1 MARPRIQ
8 FQLPQSGLQPA
19 ASPVDTFYQPNPV
32 PPEEAV
38 TNAWTQLAQG
48 LAALSPSLAGFL
60 QESEKSTRA
69 KMPAE
74 AEAAMARFE
83 GDASIFKDLPRM
95 TGEEAEEWFK
105 ANQDAFGGS
114 EFRYAARPDFQ
125 LAFQVSQ
132 GRWEVN
138 HNKRFTLEDGTP
150 VTYKDYLYSRSDEL
164 SQPNA
169 NARGVL
175 DGIRREFFEGL
186 DPEQTLAYREGVIS
200 AAGPIEN
207 QFLNTV
213 EARQVAATDALK
225 RQAVV
230 DELLGQFDAHRQGAV
245 SVTPKP
251 AGEDETPAEAARRTE
266 ANEKLVAENAARE
279 EALEQSILSILQGPE
294 FVGGLSKNKV
304 LFEAIDTMARVTQS
318 DTEDGLEAQEFLEWA
333 KTLPGLNTA
342 YWLGKFEEIEANID
356 IRERQRGK
364 EKETLSSSQALG
376 AAEWRAY
383 EILSETEAESLE
395 EALAVLN
402 QPENKKWFSDLLSDN
417 KLNGNMLESFI
428 GNSAESY
435 MRRNEGLGYPTT
447 NDGRS
452 LRDELNARIVLE
464 GANPEIMSILES
476 PETMELLGGSAPGG
490 TWDKLV
496 GTYREKEK
504 AGVRDPDCRD
514 RASTGVGLVFPTGER
529 NQYSAIDQARI
540 GQLEQ
545 QFTDELRTA
554 VQGVDDLQERT
565 RIQRELE
572 ADYRERDEVKELQER
587 NIRVASGV
595 LYEKGLPAVRSVI
608 DAEVGRIVPLTED
621 IINSADPS
629 QSRRG
634 VPIQGASAA
643 QAKAQLE
650 LKKRVEP
657 YIRVLSDVL
666 DSQGVTEIAQRNE
679 FISDSLI
686 TGYDDPV
693 AGIRIPSLDQVIGL
707 YEKGLSTPAPE
718 ADAEVAAGVP
728 EGSTVAQV
736 KRSEQV
742 IERMKAPMALTDVQ
756 ELGVTVLP
764 GFGTDLEEWVQG
776 SEYIWQS
783 SATGSETYQ
792 TFIKQ
797 VHTAGDVSTLPSV
810 SEIPSPALVLLGE
823 AEAPAAYY
831 EDLTKYYPTT
841 NQQVLIYTSNL
852 LANPQG
858 LQPSP
863 FGDDGDFMSDTG
875 VDFNEYAENRTVL
888 LQKYKAAKLNQG
900 LTVDELRL
908 GRTVEGVQIDEVFGP
923 DRQEWPIQAMFIGP
937 SDPAEFRRFVTEW
950 EQAEDPL
957 ETDLGWV
964 MDHLGI
970 VQDQPVAVGD
980 ERTHGQAF
988 VSMLS
993 RRMEGRIEAL
1003 GEQGARLLGRSYSD
1017 IPRMTMGRSGL
1028 FNAIRSDTA
1037 RDRYKDART
1046 MDPAQVDSRIHSP
1059 AVRRALEEQKRFE
1072 ADLKALS
1079 PTPPPGPTPIPNE

>member
-8 FQLPQSGLQPA
+8 FQLPQSGLQPV

-251 AGEDETPAEAARRTE
+251 AGEDETPAEAARRIE

-504 AGVRDPDCRD
+504 AGVRDPDFRD
-514 RASTGVGLVFPTGER
+514 RANTGFGLVFPTGER

-657 YIRVLSDVL
+657 YIQVLSGVL
-666 DSQGVTEIAQRNE
+666 DSQGVTEIARRND
-679 FISDSLI
+679 FISESLI
-686 TGYDDPV
+686 LGYDDPA
-693 AGIRIPSLDQVIGL
+693 AGIRIPPLDQVIGL

-718 ADAEVAAGVP
+718 ADVEVAAGVP

-742 IERMKAPMALTDVQ
+742 IQRLTAPMDIQDAQNLGAT
-756 ELGVTVLP
+756 ELE
-764 GFGTDLEEWVQG
+764 GFGEDLSEWARG
-776 SEYIWQS
+776 SQYVWQS
-783 SATGSETYQ
+783 SGDRSETYSQ
-792 TFIKQ
+792 NLQAI
-797 VHTAGDVSTLPSV
+797 HTAGDVRVFPLGTQNLPASMR
-810 SEIPSPALVLLGE
+810 EAGE
-823 AEAPAAYY
+823 AR
-831 EDLTKYYPTT
+831 DLTEFYPST
-841 NQQVLIYTSNL
+841 NQQVLIYTSHL
-852 LANPQG
+852 LRNPSE

-863 FGDDGDFMSDTG
+863 AFRNDGDFMSDAG
-875 VDFNEYAENRTVL
+875 VDFNQYAGNRAAL

-993 RRMEGRIEAL
+993 RRIDGRIEAL
-1003 GEQGARLLGRSYSD
+1003 GEEGARLLGRSYSD

-1028 FNAIRSDTA
+1028 FDAIRNGRA
-1037 RDRYKDART
+1037 EERYRDART
-1046 MDPAQVDSRIHSP
+1046 MEPGQVDNRIHSP
-1059 AVRRALEEQKRFE
+1059 AVRRVLEEQKRFE